1 MRVLLVKD
9 NHLLKAATEDDLSLL
24 DSLIEGRTYRA
35 DIKSARNVRF
45 HCKYMKLMRT
55 AWEYLREN
63 QQEFFR
69 NNLDNFR
76 KTIEVAAGC
85 SERVYSLSRREWL
98 EVPRSI
104 AFDKMEEAEF
114 RTLYERVKDV
124 LFNTALKG
132 INEQEFMNTL
142 IDF

>member
-1 MRVLLVKD
+1 MRVHLVKIG
-9 NHLLKAATEDDLSLL
+9 HALTAASETDLTLL
-24 DSLIEGRTYRA
+24 DSLTEGRTYRA
-35 DIKSARNVRF
+35 DIKSVRNVRF
-45 HCKYMKLMRT
+45 HFKYMKLMRT

-69 NNLDNFR
+69 NNFDIFR
-76 KTIEVAAGC
+76 KTIEIAAGC
-85 SERVYSLSRREWL
+85 SERVYSLSRKEWL

-132 INEQEFMNTL
+132 VSEQDFMKTL

>member
-1 MRVLLVKD
+1 MKVHLVKIG
-9 NHLLKAATEDDLSLL
+9 HSLTAASEADLTLL
-24 DSLIEGRTYRA
+24 DSLEEGRTYGA

-45 HCKYMKLMRT
+45 HFKYMKLMRT
-55 AWEYLREN
+55 AWEYMREN

-69 NNLDNFR
+69 NSFDTFR

-85 SERVYSLSRREWL
+85 SERVYSLSRKEWL

-104 AFDKMEEAEF
+104 AFDKMDEAEF
-114 RTLYERVKDV
+114 EVLYERVKDV

-132 INEQEFMNTL
+132 ISEQEFMQTL

>member
-1 MRVLLVKD
+1 MRVHLVKIG
-9 NHLLKAATEDDLSLL
+9 HALTAASETDLTLL
-24 DSLIEGRTYRA
+24 DSLTEGRTYRA

-45 HCKYMKLMRT
+45 HFKYMKLMRT

-69 NNLDNFR
+69 NNFDIFR
-76 KTIEVAAGC
+76 KTIEIAAGC
-85 SERVYSLSRREWL
+85 SERVYSLSRKEWL

-132 INEQEFMNTL
+132 VSEQDFMKTL